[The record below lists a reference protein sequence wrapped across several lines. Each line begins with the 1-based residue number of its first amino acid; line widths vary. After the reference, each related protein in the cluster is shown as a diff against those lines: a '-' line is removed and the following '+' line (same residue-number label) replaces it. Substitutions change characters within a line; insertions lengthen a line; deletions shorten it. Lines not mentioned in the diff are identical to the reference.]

1 MGAVIHIDEIAEKLA
16 GQFEQTAVERDKTGG
31 NAKIE
36 RDLIR
41 ESGLLK
47 LLIPTEFGGLGGN
60 WHDVFQVVRTIA
72 RADSSLAHVIGYH
85 FINLVTPHLCG
96 SQEQMEFY
104 YRETAKNNYFW
115 GNAFN
120 PVAIQLKA
128 EKTATGYVLNG
139 VKTFCSGSVDSD
151 VLLVSA
157 LVEGQDEPL
166 LVVIPSKRIGVDIKG
181 DWDNMGQR
189 QTDSGTI
196 IFSNVEVHEEEV
208 LRQGFYASEFSQL
221 RLNIATFILNHVY
234 LGITE
239 GALQSALTYTRE
251 QTRPRAITQT
261 SAIEDPI
268 IQHHYG
274 QFYVQVEAANL
285 VVKKADLLL
294 QELWDEPE
302 KITPEHRSDLDD
314 ALQTAK
320 IFTTQAGLDI
330 TSKIFEVMG
339 SRATSSRYGFDRY
352 WRNLR
357 TMTLHVPVDTS
368 IQSLGRKF
376 LLGE

>member
-1 MGAVIHIDEIAEKLA
+1 M
-16 GQFEQTAVERDKTGG
+16 
-31 NAKIE
+31 
-36 RDLIR
+36 
-41 ESGLLK
+41 
-47 LLIPTEFGGLGGN
+47 
-60 WHDVFQVVRTIA
+60 
-72 RADSSLAHVIGYH
+72 
-85 FINLVTPHLCG
+85 
-96 SQEQMEFY
+96 
-104 YRETAKNNYFW
+104 

-285 VVKKADLLL
+285 VVKKRIYYCRSYGMNLKRLPRSIAAILMMHCKQLKSL
-294 QELWDEPE
+294 QR
-302 KITPEHRSDLDD
+302 K
-314 ALQTAK
+314 Q
-320 IFTTQAGLDI
+320 
-330 TSKIFEVMG
+330 G
-339 SRATSSRYGFDRY
+339 SI
-352 WRNLR
+352 
-357 TMTLHVPVDTS
+357 LH
-368 IQSLGRKF
+368 RKF
-376 LLGE
+376 SK